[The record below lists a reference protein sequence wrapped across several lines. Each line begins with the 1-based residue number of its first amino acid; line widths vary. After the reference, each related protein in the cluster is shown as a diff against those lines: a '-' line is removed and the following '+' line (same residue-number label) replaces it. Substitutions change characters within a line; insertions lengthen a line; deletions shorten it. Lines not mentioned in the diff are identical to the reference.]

1 MKLARFRS
9 NGRTAYGV
17 VQGDEVVE
25 IRGSIFTRFRMT
37 DTKHSLQDV
46 KILPPTEPTEI
57 WCPGLNFANHLEFAA
72 GVLGDENPTVPEH
85 PEPWIKARSSLTGTD
100 EPIFLPSD
108 SADVHYEGVAVAVIG
123 AVCHRVTDQ
132 AAPK

>member
-1 MKLARFRS
+1 MKIARFRS

-46 KILPPTEPTEI
+46 KIVPPT
-57 WCPGLNFANHLEFAA
+57 
-72 GVLGDENPTVPEH
+72 
-85 PEPWIKARSSLTGTD
+85 
-100 EPIFLPSD
+100 
-108 SADVHYEGVAVAVIG
+108 
-123 AVCHRVTDQ
+123 
-132 AAPK
+132 

>member
-1 MKLARFRS
+1 MKITRFRS

-57 WCPGLNFANHLEFAA
+57 WCPGLNFTNHLEYAA

-85 PEPWIKARSSLTGTD
+85 QEPWIKARGS
-100 EPIFLPSD
+100 
-108 SADVHYEGVAVAVIG
+108 
-123 AVCHRVTDQ
+123 
-132 AAPK
+132 